1 MNSILLNLYAVFPL
15 IAGLLLSIPL
25 YMLLLYLVRN
35 RSIRLWLFRHRLIRR
50 DWQPV
55 FMSRYNPDKPH

>member
-1 MNSILLNLYAVFPL
+1 MNFILLNLYALLPL
-15 IAGLLLSIPL
+15 IAGLLLAVPL

-50 DWQPV
+50 DWQPL
-55 FMSRYNPDKPH
+55 FLTRYSPDKQP